1 MKSLLLLNIHWVE
14 IIPYW
19 VTCLVI
25 VFLLLTFDYIAT
37 EFLQQIVI
45 KIHIIFLNALVS
57 SSNFLILNYDVNL
70 NGLSSP
76 EIKALYVNSY
86 LTECPYMRETKKPQY
101 LRFLCN
107 LGGLTNSWVGFT
119 TQNILGPGVTYVGGA
134 APPNFE
140 FTR

>member
-1 MKSLLLLNIHWVE
+1 M
-14 IIPYW
+14 
-19 VTCLVI
+19 TCLVI

-86 LTECPYMRETKKPQY
+86 LIVNQIS
-101 LRFLCN
+101 F
-107 LGGLTNSWVGFT
+107 S
-119 TQNILGPGVTYVGGA
+119 TQQVYCV
-134 APPNFE
+134 E
-140 FTR
+140 FVLHKDANMY